1 MDLDQPMGHA
11 KCLMSSLILIAL
23 NSCSPQCLNTAGIY
37 YRLGRPEDCAGAVAY
52 LVSDDSSWVTGETIV
67 VAGGVTSRL

>member
-1 MDLDQPMGHA
+1 LTSSKEA
-11 KCLMSSLILIAL
+11 KNAAL
-23 NSCSPQCLNTAGIY
+23 KAIPLG
-37 YRLGRPEDCAGAVAY
+37 RLGRPEDCAGAVAY